1 MNEPETTR
9 PAAAEPAAP
18 EALPDLPCE
27 VCRDLIPL
35 VQDGAASPRSV
46 QLVGRHIEHCESC
59 RAFWQA
65 DAPPPAPD
73 DGRVL
78 ARIHRRLRLVQIAAL
93 AAGTLVGLWLT
104 SFGYAMQWN
113 VVVMP
118 AVGALGA
125 LMLRRR
131 WYLVPVSVGIAAFF
145 WHAALENA
153 FNYPQVVGMALYG
166 AMYAGLCL
174 LGAMAAKL
182 FLYAFGKENQDDP
195 QP

>member
-18 EALPDLPCE
+18 EALPDLPCD

-104 SFGYAMQWN
+104 SFGYTLLWN
-113 VVVMP
+113 VLIMP
-118 AVGALGA
+118 AIGALGV

-131 WYLVPVSVGIAAFF
+131 WYLVPVGVWIAAFF
-145 WHAALENA
+145 WYTANGGPITVGWFATALLA
-153 FNYPQVVGMALYG
+153 TV
-166 AMYAGLCL
+166 YAGFSL
-174 LGAMAAKL
+174 LGAVVAKL
-182 FLYAFGKENQDDP
+182 FLYAFGKENRDDL
-195 QP
+195 

>member
-1 MNEPETTR
+1 PVRYPRRVGPGHGIPRPPMAAAGAARGGIPVNEPETTR

-104 SFGYAMQWN
+104 S
-113 VVVMP
+113 
-118 AVGALGA
+118 
-125 LMLRRR
+125 
-131 WYLVPVSVGIAAFF
+131 
-145 WHAALENA
+145 
-153 FNYPQVVGMALYG
+153 
-166 AMYAGLCL
+166 
-174 LGAMAAKL
+174 
-182 FLYAFGKENQDDP
+182 
-195 QP
+195 

>member
-65 DAPPPAPD
+65 DAPPP
-73 DGRVL
+73 
-78 ARIHRRLRLVQIAAL
+78 RRTT
-93 AAGTLVGLWLT
+93 AGYW
-104 SFGYAMQWN
+104 
-113 VVVMP
+113 P
-118 AVGALGA
+118 ASTGGC
-125 LMLRRR
+125 
-131 WYLVPVSVGIAAFF
+131 
-145 WHAALENA
+145 
-153 FNYPQVVGMALYG
+153 
-166 AMYAGLCL
+166 GLCRSPRWPPARWW
-174 LGAMAAKL
+174 GC
-182 FLYAFGKENQDDP
+182 G
-195 QP
+195 